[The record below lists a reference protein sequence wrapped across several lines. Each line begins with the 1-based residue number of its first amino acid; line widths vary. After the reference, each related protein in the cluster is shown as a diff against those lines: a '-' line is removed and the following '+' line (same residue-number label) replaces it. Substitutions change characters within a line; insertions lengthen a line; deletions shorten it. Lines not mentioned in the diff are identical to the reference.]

1 MMCGIGAT
9 TKQTAKNHQRK
20 VHKAPNLENIL
31 ELNRGDYH
39 QIWQYVVWRKTYKV
53 IFGGKIGRIPDNPDD
68 YEPNRG

>member
-9 TKQTAKNHQRK
+9 TKQTAKKHQRK

-39 QIWQYVVWRKTYKV
+39 QIWFFRVLDKTYKKGG
-53 IFGGKIGRIPDNPDD
+53 GGKIGRIPDNPDD
-68 YEPNRG
+68 YNRG